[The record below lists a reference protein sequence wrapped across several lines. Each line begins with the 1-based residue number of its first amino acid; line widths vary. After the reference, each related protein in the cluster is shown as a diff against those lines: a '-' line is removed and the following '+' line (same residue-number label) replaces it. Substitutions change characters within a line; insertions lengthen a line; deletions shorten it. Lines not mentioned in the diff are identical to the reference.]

1 MTDQK
6 CKNKK
11 TLEMFPPDRQPF
23 PLEERTFFLLF
34 LNLSLSKRLGMHGLW
49 SLIPTFYNRKFKDL
63 QLKTTLITKERAP
76 LKIFCILNKFKSL
89 LHREFQ
95 KEFTSEFLW
104 NILTIFFQDVL
115 VSTLQSPID

>member
-1 MTDQK
+1 MTGQK

-34 LNLSLSKRLGMHGLW
+34 LDLSLLKRLGMHGLW
-49 SLIPTFYNRKFKDL
+49 SLIPTFYNRKFTDL
-63 QLKTTLITKERAP
+63 QLKTTCTLITKERAP

-95 KEFTSEFLW
+95 EEYTSEFL
-104 NILTIFFQDVL
+104 
-115 VSTLQSPID
+115 